1 MPAQRAV
8 IYLVLDRRRYGTDP
22 AQYLHDVLC
31 RLPEMKITEIAQI
44 TLWLGPKPEKSVRL
58 ASGHASIPPPLNG
71 VKKAVRLTDTQRG
84 IPAN

>member
-44 TLWLGPKPEKSVRL
+44 TLWLGPKPEKSVRQPPDTPL
-58 ASGHASIPPPLNG
+58 SPPRSTASRRQFG
-71 VKKAVRLTDTQRG
+71 
-84 IPAN
+84 